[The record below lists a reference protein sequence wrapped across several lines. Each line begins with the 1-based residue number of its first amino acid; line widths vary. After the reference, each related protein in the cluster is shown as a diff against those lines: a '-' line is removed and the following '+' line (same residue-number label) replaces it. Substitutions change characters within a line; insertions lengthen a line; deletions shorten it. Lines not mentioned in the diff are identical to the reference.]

1 MYHDRLIHLILPS
14 GYDTGRD
21 STECKTWN
29 RITKQSKGSLMPK
42 FWRTSINIQ
51 DHLKW
56 TLVHSFFVFKNF
68 IKVHCMFSLIC
79 FHVFYLSPRNSFTS
93 HAISLLSYQSVLCVI
108 SSYYGSVGLFMG
120 NTSCRQMHMKSH
132 GSLCITLSNVSEA

>member
-1 MYHDRLIHLILPS
+1 MMYRVSCIMYMYHDRLIHLILPS

-21 STECKTWN
+21 SAECKTRN

-79 FHVFYLSPRNSFTS
+79 FHVFYLSPRNTV
-93 HAISLLSYQSVLCVI
+93 SLHMPYLFYLTRVFCVLFHPIMALLGYSWGIQVVDRC
-108 SSYYGSVGLFMG
+108 
-120 NTSCRQMHMKSH
+120 T
-132 GSLCITLSNVSEA
+132 